1 MTIKYVDERAT
12 TCIFQRGIRLSV
24 RERYGGQKK
33 IAIDLKTKD
42 LAKVARLVAQLNA
55 QLEAEWDALEQD
67 PQRTPRAV
75 SLPGG
80 SPKLSPA
87 DALLDRWGLKPLA
100 PGQDAGTHDP
110 MALELLHDHFDSKR
124 EAFAAGAAGTTDAER
139 AYREA
144 HPSDYLNA
152 VEAAAWRRLHVP
164 PVDTVRE
171 VLRVYLDTDPKQGPK
186 AAKFQSDATAQFN
199 DLIAVIGDKAV
210 TDVVRADAHAF
221 VKARLVAPPGKSKGD
236 ATSTVRRKLN
246 TFVAAWHRYR
256 RECLPTLPNP
266 FEALPIPN
274 EGADRK
280 KRVPF
285 TVTQLETLYAACRAA
300 DDDMRW
306 LFALMIETGAR
317 LAEVTGL
324 AVSDIRLDDPVPHLI
339 FQPHPWRRFKTANS
353 ARLVPLV
360 GASLWAAQRVV
371 ERARAMAGTDAAVY
385 AFPRYND
392 GQDCKTTHASNA
404 LLGWVERTIGAGL
417 NHELRHA
424 LKDRLRAV
432 RCPKDVNDSITGH
445 TSQDVG
451 DGYGLGYSLEAKR
464 EWLLKVALPWP
475 GGERR

>member
-1 MTIKYVDERAT
+1 MYIASGPLRVTIKYVEERAS
-12 TCIFQRGIRLSV
+12 TCIFQRGIRLAL
-24 RERYGGQKK
+24 RERYGGKKK

-42 LAKVARLVAQLNA
+42 PAKVARLVAQLNA

-164 PVDTVRE
+164 PVDTVRD

-221 VKARLVAPPGKSKGD
+221 VKARLVAPPGKPKGD

-285 TVTQLETLYAACRAA
+285 TVTQLET
-300 DDDMRW
+300 
-306 LFALMIETGAR
+306 
-317 LAEVTGL
+317 
-324 AVSDIRLDDPVPHLI
+324 
-339 FQPHPWRRFKTANS
+339 
-353 ARLVPLV
+353 
-360 GASLWAAQRVV
+360 
-371 ERARAMAGTDAAVY
+371 DAAVY

-392 GQDCKTTHASNA
+392 GQDCKTTAASNA
-404 LLGWVERTIGAGL
+404 LLGWVGRTIGAGL

-475 GGERR
+475 GGEQC